1 MHERPPDQFRTE
13 SDVSFPLDLEFHS
26 GMANSVST
34 DGGGSRE
41 GSRDNDKIATQFPS
55 ARNPHQNF
63 PQPRRGEWKGEGV
76 QRRNPVFGWP
86 TERSSFVTLNY
97 CTVFARNQE
106 SRIERVRTKLSFV
119 IVQQPKQHMGLPHVR
134 AHRKGATA
142 CNTKVTVQEATALA
156 TPGRSRHH
164 MPSRRVTPRRGI
176 PQIGLRPRRGC
187 EASRRCK
194 WVKPDPSL
202 LMSDAL
208 FPLASIPGLEEAPR
222 QTPHASRLKHQ
233 PPFQKFLHAR
243 REVSPPHG
251 FGGPASSAS

>member
-1 MHERPPDQFRTE
+1 VHERPPDQFRTE

-134 AHRKGATA
+134 ATERGQPRATRKSQY
-142 CNTKVTVQEATALA
+142 KKQRL
-156 TPGRSRHH
+156 
-164 MPSRRVTPRRGI
+164 
-176 PQIGLRPRRGC
+176 
-187 EASRRCK
+187 
-194 WVKPDPSL
+194 SL
-202 LMSDAL
+202 LRGVRD
-208 FPLASIPGLEEAPR
+208 
-222 QTPHASRLKHQ
+222 TTCH
-233 PPFQKFLHAR
+233 
-243 REVSPPHG
+243 
-251 FGGPASSAS
+251 PAG